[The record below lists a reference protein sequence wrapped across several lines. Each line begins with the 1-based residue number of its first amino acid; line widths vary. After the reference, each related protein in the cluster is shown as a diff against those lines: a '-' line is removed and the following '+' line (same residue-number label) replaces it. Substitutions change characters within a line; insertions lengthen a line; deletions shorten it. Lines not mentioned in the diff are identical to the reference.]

1 MIPVEEPLEEPLQE
15 PSGEISRE
23 VPEAPSPEPSDGSRI
38 GEEPSE
44 SADRA
49 LPPVVEPPEEGPV
62 SILVAHPAAPTV
74 RLIRETLEQFT
85 RARVVSTGDPLRA
98 FELALQRRY
107 ALFFFAMRL
116 GELSGPTL
124 YEMIAT
130 ACAAGRGPRQVAPA
144 VVLIKEKDDP
154 RPPDSLARDVRVK
167 AILSKPI
174 RIERLLDAVSGVLE
188 VKDPT
193 LR

>member
-1 MIPVEEPLEEPLQE
+1 MEELLEE
-15 PSGEISRE
+15 PSGEASWE
-23 VPEAPSPEPSDGSRI
+23 APEEPSPEPPGDFGDLA
-38 GEEPSE
+38 GVEEPSDAIVGTATPAAE
-44 SADRA
+44 
-49 LPPVVEPPEEGPV
+49 PVEEGPA

-85 RARVVSTGDPLRA
+85 GARVVSTGDPLRA

-124 YEMIAT
+124 YELIAT
-130 ACAAGRGPRQVAPA
+130 ACSAGRGPRLVAPA
-144 VVLIKEKDDP
+144 VVLVREKDDP
-154 RPPDSLARDVRVK
+154 RPPDSLVRDVRVK
-167 AILSKPI
+167 AILAKPI